1 MNERINTEGI
11 QVKLKVHDQLNCLK
25 KIYIFLSAWFNL
37 IKFNSSLNK
46 NKLML
51 YIYIDEHLINCKKN
65 LLNLLKEMGLDE
77 EETIEKYNFQL
88 NLSFLTSSIVNSKL
102 YLCELKSK
110 LKVSLANIGLTII
123 QLFESES

>member
-1 MNERINTEGI
+1 
-11 QVKLKVHDQLNCLK
+11 
-25 KIYIFLSAWFNL
+25 
-37 IKFNSSLNK
+37 
-46 NKLML
+46 ML